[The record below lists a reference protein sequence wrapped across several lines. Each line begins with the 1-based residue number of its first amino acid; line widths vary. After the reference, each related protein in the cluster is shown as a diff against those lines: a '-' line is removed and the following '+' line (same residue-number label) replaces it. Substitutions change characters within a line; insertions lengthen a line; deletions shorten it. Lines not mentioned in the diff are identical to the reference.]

1 MLDFESRRIR
11 DLRGIDFSKLEFEDL
26 RWKYGTFQSV
36 STGSGCDKKYRS
48 WSGVKT
54 RIGEIEESVW
64 YQAAEKLIRGKGE
77 QELLGYLTQWCS
89 ERNFLKESAGE
100 IRKKALQLHVDRI
113 FDHPRWV
120 DFVPF
125 NRQYRP
131 EILQTA
137 HLVTVVNECCQKPG
151 VVTQEQIDASD
162 NGTVACPC
170 CGRWSPFRVLEQAI
184 QTESAAGQTE
194 EAKGGMHLC

>member
-36 STGSGCDKKYRS
+36 STGSGCDKKYSS

-77 QELLGYLTQWCS
+77 QELLGYLTCLLYTS
-89 ERNFLKESAGE
+89 
-100 IRKKALQLHVDRI
+100 
-113 FDHPRWV
+113 
-120 DFVPF
+120 
-125 NRQYRP
+125 
-131 EILQTA
+131 
-137 HLVTVVNECCQKPG
+137 
-151 VVTQEQIDASD
+151 DAAD
-162 NGTVACPC
+162 D
-170 CGRWSPFRVLEQAI
+170 
-184 QTESAAGQTE
+184 
-194 EAKGGMHLC
+194 

>member
-36 STGSGCDKKYRS
+36 STGSGCDKKYSS

-54 RIGEIEESVW
+54 RIGEIVESVW

-170 CGRWSPFRVLEQAI
+170 CGRWSQFRVLEQAI

>member
-1 MLDFESRRIR
+1 M
-11 DLRGIDFSKLEFEDL
+11 
-26 RWKYGTFQSV
+26 
-36 STGSGCDKKYRS
+36 
-48 WSGVKT
+48 
-54 RIGEIEESVW
+54 ESVW